1 MITAFIKVLSEATL
15 WAGFIIA
22 MGGALAVLE
31 KIRKPFGN
39 WIQKNVTS
47 SVTESIDGLT
57 EKLQDQ
63 GQLFDAHANYVRHH
77 LGPNGDTPPIY
88 QRLKN
93 LETQMNLSSV
103 RQQKF
108 MNALDIPIA
117 ESSTNGNIAN
127 VNRKWL
133 ELFACEEWEVI
144 GFGWRNFVSEEDF
157 DTISNRMS
165 YIVEHK
171 VSVGS
176 FPITVNSKKGTPTK
190 VVSRVYPLLTDAQ
203 DLAGFL
209 IELDPEDD

>member
-1 MITAFIKVLSEATL
+1 MVVAFSKFLTEIGL

-22 MGGALAVLE
+22 LGGALAVLE
-31 KIRKPFGN
+31 KIRKPFGK
-39 WIQKNVTS
+39 WVQKNVTS
-47 SVTESIDGLT
+47 SVTSSIDGLT
-57 EKLQDQ
+57 EKVQNQ
-63 GQLFDAHANYVRHH
+63 GLMFDAHASYVRHH
-77 LGPNGDTPPIY
+77 LGPNGTTPPIY

-108 MNALDIPIA
+108 MNALDIPIG
-117 ESSTNGNIAN
+117 ECTTTGNIAN

-144 GFGWRNFVSEEDF
+144 GFGWRNFISESDYE
-157 DTISNRMS
+157 TVINRMS

-171 VSVGS
+171 TSVGS
-176 FPITVNSKKGTPTK
+176 FPITVNSKKGTSTK
-190 VVSRVYPLLTDAQ
+190 VTSRVYPLFTDEQ
-203 DLAGFL
+203 NLAGFL

>member
-1 MITAFIKVLSEATL
+1 MLVAFAKILSEIGL
-15 WAGFIIA
+15 WAGFVIA
-22 MGGALAVLE
+22 VGGALAMLE
-31 KIRKPFGN
+31 KFRKPFGN

-47 SVTESIDGLT
+47 GVTESIDGLS
-57 EKLQDQ
+57 EKVQDQ
-63 GQLFDAHANYVRHH
+63 ALMFDAHASYVRHH
-77 LGPNGDTPPIY
+77 LGPNGKTPPIY

-117 ESSTNGNIAN
+117 ECSTNGNITT

-133 ELFACEEWEVI
+133 ELFGCEEWEVI
-144 GFGWRNFVSEEDF
+144 GFGWRNFLSESDYN
-157 DTISNRMS
+157 TVVNRMQ

-171 VSVGS
+171 SSVGS
-176 FPITVNSKKGTPTK
+176 FPITINSKKNISTK
-190 VVSRVYPLLTDAQ
+190 VTSRVYPLFTDEET
-203 DLAGFL
+203 LAGFL